1 MDPRLRRRTRF
12 AQSSRVFVMLVQY
25 RIKRLRNMAQEF
37 ARLVRV
43 QLLSWDSL
51 RLNWRMN
58 GLDKK
63 RSGMP
68 WREVEITYH
77 MDLETAGRAPS
88 DHYPRSK
95 AFPGGYVERRSEER
109 RVGKECVSTCRSRWS
124 PFP

>member
-1 MDPRLRRRTRF
+1 MGAGMDPRLRRRTRF

-25 RIKRLRNMAQEF
+25 RIKRLRNMAQEL

-63 RSGMP
+63 RSGM
-68 WREVEITYH
+68 
-77 MDLETAGRAPS
+77 
-88 DHYPRSK
+88 
-95 AFPGGYVERRSEER
+95 RSEEQTSELQSLMR
-109 RVGKECVSTCRSRWS
+109 ISSAVFCLQKIQISLHRT
-124 PFP
+124 

>member
-43 QLLSWDSL
+43 QLPSWDSL

-95 AFPGGYVERRSEER
+95 ARSEEHTSELQSLMR
-109 RVGKECVSTCRSRWS
+109 ISYAVFCLKKKITT
-124 PFP
+124 

>member
-37 ARLVRV
+37 ARLVSV

-51 RLNWRMN
+51 RLNLRMN
-58 GLDKK
+58 GLAKQ

-68 WREVEITYH
+68 LREVAITYH

-88 DHYPRSK
+88 DQNGRESCR
-95 AFPGGYVERRSEER
+95 ER
-109 RVGKECVSTCRSRWS
+109 VCKNV
-124 PFP
+124 